1 MLKRCPDLPQGSL
14 LPLLHTC
21 FLYHMHAHTRART
34 RARTYHARACIT
46 SATDTHCVF
55 AIGQVTQSTKPAALL
70 QILDKDSRRFIDGC
84 LEYEQTQRPSATQLM
99 VISNALFDDR
109 ISV

>member
-1 MLKRCPDLPQGSL
+1 M
-14 LPLLHTC
+14 
-21 FLYHMHAHTRART
+21 
-34 RARTYHARACIT
+34 
-46 SATDTHCVF
+46 
-55 AIGQVTQSTKPAALL
+55 TQSTKPAALL